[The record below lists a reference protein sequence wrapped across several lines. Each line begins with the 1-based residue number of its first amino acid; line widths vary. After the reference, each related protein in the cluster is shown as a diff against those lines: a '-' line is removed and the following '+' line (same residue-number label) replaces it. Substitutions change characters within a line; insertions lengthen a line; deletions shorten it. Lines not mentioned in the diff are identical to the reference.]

1 MSALPTYSNSCVIAD
16 DKHNFTRL
24 GFKCELQC
32 PQMPV
37 VAVSF
42 LCVDFYFAIF
52 FGEKKKLG
60 KIVDFFL
67 VQNVFFLIKQKKFY
81 FREIKRNSP

>member
-1 MSALPTYSNSCVIAD
+1 
-16 DKHNFTRL
+16 
-24 GFKCELQC
+24 
-32 PQMPV
+32 MPV

-60 KIVDFFL
+60 KIVDFL
-67 VQNVFFLIKQKKFY
+67 V
-81 FREIKRNSP
+81 